1 MKPPI
6 RLWQDIIERYR
17 ASDWLECVR
26 IARDAVDSHPDDLAA
41 RFLLARLHVRLG
53 DPHLAQLQY
62 ERLLPLAVG
71 QGDLLRA
78 LAAQKQLDLLGH
90 GLARHARRYA
100 AMHQWFRS
108 LGSKGLAGA
117 RVAGPHRILT
127 ADLIRLDAERFGQI
141 AESARIE
148 VVDLDAR
155 DIEAREGV
163 LWVALYGQVRAYID
177 STTLG
182 EMSEFT
188 VRAGESLCCAIGRDD
203 VAGLR
208 LIPELPTEFLAF
220 DPALLAELGIADREH
235 SAPPLEIEVE
245 PTPDPLE
252 ATLALTDLA
261 LVEPP
266 APEDQLTPAQP
277 PTAIVDLPA
286 PVPAVGRRAGPPR
299 PVPDPVAEPWVAMSA
314 PIEKRPVTRIA
325 ISLEDRSALLGLA
338 GTRVAPIRG
347 VLHSLSAA
355 MILIGFPREEM
366 LPLRRALDRSV
377 VRVQLTL
384 AGRVVL
390 HLGVRMAW
398 VDADITSRDG
408 LGESDAIFALE
419 FLSVGVGDHLQIG
432 SAVASR
438 GSARAAVA
446 A

>member
-41 RFLLARLHVRLG
+41 RFLLARLHTRLG

-90 GLARHARRYA
+90 GLARHAKRYA

-108 LGSKGLAGA
+108 LGSKGLASVRA
-117 RVAGPHRILT
+117 AGPHGMRT

-155 DIEAREGV
+155 DIETREGV

-182 EMSEFT
+182 EMNEFT
-188 VRAGESLCCAIGRDD
+188 VRAGESLCCAIGRENI
-203 VAGLR
+203 AGLR
-208 LIPELPTEFLAF
+208 LIPELPTEFLAL
-220 DPALLAELGIADREH
+220 DPALLAELGIAEREH
-235 SAPPLEIEVE
+235 SAPALEIVAE
-245 PTPDPLE
+245 PTLDPLE
-252 ATLALTDLA
+252 ATLALADLA
-261 LVEPP
+261 RVDLPTPVE
-266 APEDQLTPAQP
+266 APLEAS
-277 PTAIVDLPA
+277 PTASLDPPA
-286 PVPAVGRRAGPPR
+286 PVPVVTKRAGPPR
-299 PVPDPVAEPWVAMSA
+299 PVPDPVAEPWVAMCA
-314 PIEKRPVTRIA
+314 PLEKRAVTRIA

-390 HLGVRMAW
+390 NLGVRMAW
-398 VDADITSRDG
+398 VDADITSREG

-419 FLSVGVGDHLQIG
+419 FLSVGVGDHLHIEP
-432 SAVASR
+432 
-438 GSARAAVA
+438 AVA
-446 A
+446 ARGRKPEALAA